1 MEVKRGLLLIGLLI
15 GSYLPAPE
23 LQNVTSPAKKE
34 SRALTPARP
43 LIIAHRGGAKEST
56 ENTIAAFQRAIGIGS
71 DGIETDLRLTADGE
85 VIIYH
90 DEKFGRV
97 EGLETPVKPISELPL
112 AEITS
117 HTLTPVGDD
126 KGGRRVPT
134 LENLLDSVD
143 RGLLNIEIKSG
154 PRFEELVT
162 RTIAVLKKFKE
173 IDRVVLEPPDLETA
187 RRLRDTLGS
196 NLKLHINPAYNKTV
210 PFEVSLEEVL
220 RFKPHSISVSY
231 RKLTFETV
239 ELAHKAGVE
248 VWVWTVDR
256 PEIAEAMALLGADA
270 IKTDVPST
278 MLRLFKRSSK

>member
-1 MEVKRGLLLIGLLI
+1 MEVKRSLLLIGLLV
-15 GSYLPAPE
+15 GSYFPAPE
-23 LQNVTSPAKKE
+23 IQNVVSPAKTE
-34 SRALTPARP
+34 YRTPTPGRP

-56 ENTIAAFQRAIGIGS
+56 ENTISAFQRAIRIGS
-71 DGIETDLRLTADGE
+71 DGIETDLRLTADGA

-97 EGLETPVKPISELPL
+97 EGLETPLKPISEMPL

-117 HTLTPVGDD
+117 HTLTPVGED

-134 LENLLDSVD
+134 LENLLESVD

-154 PRFEELVT
+154 PRFDELVT
-162 RTIAVLKKFKE
+162 RTIAILKNFKG
-173 IDRVVLEPPDLETA
+173 IDRVVLESPELETA
-187 RRLRDTLGS
+187 RRLRDSLGS
-196 NLKLHINPAYNKTV
+196 NLKLHINPAYNKNV
-210 PFEVSLEEVL
+210 PFESSLEEVL